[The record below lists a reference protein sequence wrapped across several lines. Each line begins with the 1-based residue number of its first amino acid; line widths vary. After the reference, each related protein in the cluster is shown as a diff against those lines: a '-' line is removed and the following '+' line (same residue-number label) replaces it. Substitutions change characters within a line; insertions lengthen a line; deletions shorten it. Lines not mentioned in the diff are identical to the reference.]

1 MRRNGEKRLSETDMK
16 RRVLI
21 VEDSGLTRMEVGD
34 LLRNHF
40 SAEVLEAC
48 DGKEGWDVLQSRP
61 DLELI
66 ISDIE
71 MPEMNGVELIK
82 AIRSSEEH
90 AFTPILVMTTLDR
103 IKERDDALNA
113 GADAFI
119 EKPVTL
125 EALEALLEDVW

>member
-1 MRRNGEKRLSETDMK
+1 MK

-34 LLRNHF
+34 LLRHHF

-48 DGKEGWDVLQSRP
+48 DGKEGWEMLQQQP

-71 MPEMNGVELIK
+71 MPEMNGVEFIR
-82 AIRSSEEH
+82 AVRSSNEYS
-90 AFTPILVMTTLDR
+90 FVPILVMTTLGR
-103 IKERDDALNA
+103 IKDRDDALNA
-113 GADAFI
+113 GADGFI

-125 EALEALLEDVW
+125 EALETLLEDVWQSE

>member
-1 MRRNGEKRLSETDMK
+1 MK

-48 DGKEGWDVLQSRP
+48 DGKEGWEILLQQP
-61 DLELI
+61 ELELI

-71 MPEMNGVELIK
+71 MPEMNGVEFIR
-82 AIRSSEEH
+82 AVRSSDEYS
-90 AFTPILVMTTLDR
+90 FVPILVMTTLGR
-103 IKERDDALNA
+103 IKDRDDALNA

-125 EALEALLEDVW
+125 EALQTLLEDVWQSE

>member
-1 MRRNGEKRLSETDMK
+1 MK

-48 DGKEGWDVLQSRP
+48 DGKEGWEILLQQP

-71 MPEMNGVELIK
+71 MPEMNGVEFIR
-82 AIRSSEEH
+82 AVRSSDEYS
-90 AFTPILVMTTLDR
+90 FVPILVMTTLGR
-103 IKERDDALNA
+103 IKDRDDALNA

-125 EALEALLEDVW
+125 EALQALLEDVWQSE